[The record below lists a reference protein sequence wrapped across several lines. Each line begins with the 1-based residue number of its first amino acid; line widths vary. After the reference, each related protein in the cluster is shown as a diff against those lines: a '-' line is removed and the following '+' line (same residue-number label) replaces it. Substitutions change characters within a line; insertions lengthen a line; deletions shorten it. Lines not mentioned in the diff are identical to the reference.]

1 MIFFI
6 IALII
11 CSLAFGIRGKRDG
24 CPMFYTILGAAIG
37 IAVGL
42 IGILFA
48 DYAIADVK
56 KIPIETQTYDF
67 LIPIQ
72 ENYYVTKTKDT
83 TCFYTIDG
91 YQEINN
97 DDITIIPTD
106 SIENAKIEK
115 KTGAF
120 ANSLA
125 RFLFPQTT
133 ITHYY
138 ISIPTESTIHTYI
151 GGIK

>member
-1 MIFFI
+1 MVFFI
-6 IALII
+6 ITLII
-11 CSLAFGIRGKRDG
+11 CSLAFGIYGKIDG
-24 CPMFYTILGAAIG
+24 DPMLYTILGAAVG
-37 IAVGL
+37 IVVGL
-42 IGILFA
+42 MVSLFA
-48 DYAIADVK
+48 ESAISDAK
-56 KIPIETQTYDF
+56 RFPIETQTYDF

-72 ENYYVTKTKDT
+72 ENYYVTKTKDS
-83 TCFYTIDG
+83 TCFYTVDG

-97 DDITIIPTD
+97 DNVTIIPTD

-115 KTGAF
+115 KTEAF